1 MSKLSVNNDG
11 NDTTACST
19 EDIETVRLVLNTL
32 DEKLLAAKDLH
43 RRLLLIQLKRKA
55 MKFAMKNK
63 ACERVKIR
71 PAWFLLLIISG
82 YAFTFIHPF
91 DTQLLL
97 DLINQTMTPNIPPC
111 FGNLV
116 KFYWMCMST
125 SLIWLLASPFQAGF
139 WPPSKSRQLLYKF
152 ESIIENPSTWSSSS
166 Y

>member
-71 PAWFLLLIISG
+71 PA
-82 YAFTFIHPF
+82 
-91 DTQLLL
+91 
-97 DLINQTMTPNIPPC
+97 
-111 FGNLV
+111 
-116 KFYWMCMST
+116 
-125 SLIWLLASPFQAGF
+125 
-139 WPPSKSRQLLYKF
+139 
-152 ESIIENPSTWSSSS
+152 
-166 Y
+166 